1 MDKKLA
7 LHIAPIT
14 ADELHIDDHVV
25 ASLSNATKQIPNATK
40 RVQGR
45 IEVAICS
52 ESSRRARA
60 TCLMI

>member
-25 ASLSNATKQIPNATK
+25 ASLSNATKQIITHGAYINAD
-40 RVQGR
+40 G
-45 IEVAICS
+45 
-52 ESSRRARA
+52 
-60 TCLMI
+60 